1 VYNYTQGFKLP
12 TILKI
17 DGFRFFFFS
26 NEHSPEHIHIEK
38 GDTYARIELESL
50 KVTDSYNLD
59 SKDLKKL
66 VALVK
71 KNKEKLQGD
80 WNEYFTS

>member
-71 KNKEKLQGD
+71 KNREKLQGD